1 MAAYSGCSFTIIMYL
16 RRSIGQLYLMLRYFF
31 LFVLFF
37 GTTFAYSQSYA
48 YIDSDYILSKVPEYV
63 QAKEKLDKLADRWTK
78 EIEDRYAA
86 IKAKKSNFEREEIL
100 LPKEERIKRKEEIEN
115 LEQEALDLQTLH
127 FGSEGD
133 YFQKRQELIK
143 PIQDRIFTALKKIS
157 KSDGYDL
164 VFDKA
169 NQSSLIFAASEYDI
183 SDDILDEMG
192 ISE

>member
-1 MAAYSGCSFTIIMYL
+1 MYL
-16 RRSIGQLYLMLRYFF
+16 RRSIGQLHLMLKYFF
-31 LFVLFF
+31 LLVLFF

-63 QAKEKLDKLADRWTK
+63 QAKEKLDKLAERWTK
-78 EIEDRYAA
+78 EIEDRYEA
-86 IKAKKSNFEREEIL
+86 IKGKKSNFEREEIL

>member
-1 MAAYSGCSFTIIMYL
+1 MYSGYFFTIIMYL

>member
-1 MAAYSGCSFTIIMYL
+1 
-16 RRSIGQLYLMLRYFF
+16 MLKYFF
-31 LFVLFF
+31 LLILFF

-63 QAKEKLDKLADRWTK
+63 QAKEKLDKLAERWTK
-78 EIEDRYAA
+78 EIEDRYEA
-86 IKAKKSNFEREEIL
+86 IKGKKSNFEREEIL

-133 YFQKRQELIK
+133 YFQKRQELVK

>member
-1 MAAYSGCSFTIIMYL
+1 MYL
-16 RRSIGQLYLMLRYFF
+16 RRSIGQLHLMLKYFF
-31 LFVLFF
+31 LLVLFF

-63 QAKEKLDKLADRWTK
+63 QAKEKLDKLAERWTK
-78 EIEDRYAA
+78 EIEDRYEA
-86 IKAKKSNFEREEIL
+86 IKGKKSNFEREEIL

-115 LEQEALDLQTLH
+115 LEQKALDLQTLH

-133 YFQKRQELIK
+133 YFQKRQELVK

>member
-1 MAAYSGCSFTIIMYL
+1 MYSGYFFTIIMYL
-16 RRSIGQLYLMLRYFF
+16 RRSIGQLHLMLRYFF

>member
-1 MAAYSGCSFTIIMYL
+1 MYSGCFFTIIMYL

>member
-1 MAAYSGCSFTIIMYL
+1 MYL
-16 RRSIGQLYLMLRYFF
+16 RRSIGQLYLMLKYFF
-31 LFVLFF
+31 LIVLFF
-37 GTTFAYSQSYA
+37 GITFAYGQSYA

-63 QAKEKLDKLADRWTK
+63 QAKEKLDKLAERWTK
-78 EIEDRYAA
+78 EIEDRYKA

-100 LPKEERIKRKEEIEN
+100 LPKEERMKRKEEIEN

-133 YFQKRQELIK
+133 YFQKRQELVK

-169 NQSSLIFAASEYDI
+169 NQSSLIFATSEYDI

>member
-1 MAAYSGCSFTIIMYL
+1 M
-16 RRSIGQLYLMLRYFF
+16 
-31 LFVLFF
+31 
-37 GTTFAYSQSYA
+37 
-48 YIDSDYILSKVPEYV
+48 SKVPEYV
-63 QAKEKLDKLADRWTK
+63 QSKEKLDKLAERWTK

-86 IKAKKSNFEREEIL
+86 IKSKKSNFEREEIL
-100 LPKEERIKRKEEIEN
+100 LPKEERIKRREEIEN

-143 PIQDRIFTALKKIS
+143 PIQDRIFTALKKIA
-157 KSDGYDL
+157 KSDDYDL

-169 NQSSLIFAASEYDI
+169 NQSSLIFATSDYDI

>member
-1 MAAYSGCSFTIIMYL
+1 
-16 RRSIGQLYLMLRYFF
+16 MLRHFF
-31 LFVLFF
+31 LIVLFF

-63 QAKEKLDKLADRWTK
+63 QAKEKLDKLAERWTK
-78 EIEDRYAA
+78 EIEDRYEA
-86 IKAKKSNFEREEIL
+86 IKGKKSNFEREEIL

-115 LEQEALDLQTLH
+115 LEQEALELQTLH

-133 YFQKRQELIK
+133 YFQKRQELVK

-169 NQSSLIFAASEYDI
+169 NQSSLIFAASDYDI

>member
-1 MAAYSGCSFTIIMYL
+1 
-16 RRSIGQLYLMLRYFF
+16 
-31 LFVLFF
+31 
-37 GTTFAYSQSYA
+37 
-48 YIDSDYILSKVPEYV
+48 LSKVPEYV
-63 QAKEKLDKLADRWTK
+63 QSKEKLDKLAERWTK

-86 IKAKKSNFEREEIL
+86 IKSKKSNFEREEIL
-100 LPKEERIKRKEEIEN
+100 LPKEERIKRREEIEN

-169 NQSSLIFAASEYDI
+169 NQSSLIFATSDYDI

>member
-1 MAAYSGCSFTIIMYL
+1 MYL
-16 RRSIGQLYLMLRYFF
+16 RRSIGQLHLMLKYFF
-31 LFVLFF
+31 LLVLFF

-48 YIDSDYILSKVPEYV
+48 YIDSDYILSKIPEYV
-63 QAKEKLDKLADRWTK
+63 QAKEKLDKLAERWTK
-78 EIEDRYAA
+78 EIEDRYEA
-86 IKAKKSNFEREEIL
+86 IKGKKSNFEREEIL

-133 YFQKRQELIK
+133 YFQKRQELVK

>member
-1 MAAYSGCSFTIIMYL
+1 
-16 RRSIGQLYLMLRYFF
+16 MLKYFF
-31 LFVLFF
+31 LFFLFF
-37 GTTFAYSQSYA
+37 GTTFAYIQSYA

-63 QAKEKLDKLADRWTK
+63 QAKEKLDKLAERWTK

-86 IKAKKSNFEREEIL
+86 IKTKKSNFEREEIL

-133 YFQKRQELIK
+133 YFQKRQELVK

-169 NQSSLIFAASEYDI
+169 NQSSLIFTASDYDL
-183 SDDILDEMG
+183 SDDILDEIG
-192 ISE
+192 TSE

>member
-1 MAAYSGCSFTIIMYL
+1 MYL
-16 RRSIGQLYLMLRYFF
+16 RRSIGQLHLMLKYFF
-31 LFVLFF
+31 LLVLFF

-63 QAKEKLDKLADRWTK
+63 QAKEKLDKLAERWTK
-78 EIEDRYAA
+78 EIEDRYEA
-86 IKAKKSNFEREEIL
+86 IKGKKSNFEREEIL

-133 YFQKRQELIK
+133 YFQKRQELVK

>member
-1 MAAYSGCSFTIIMYL
+1 
-16 RRSIGQLYLMLRYFF
+16 MLKYFF
-31 LFVLFF
+31 LFFLFF

-48 YIDSDYILSKVPEYV
+48 YIDSDYILSKIPEYV
-63 QAKEKLDKLADRWTK
+63 QSKEKLDKLAERWTK
-78 EIEDRYAA
+78 EIEDRYTA
-86 IKAKKSNFEREEIL
+86 IKSKKSNYEREEIL
-100 LPKEERIKRKEEIEN
+100 LPKEERIKRREEIEN

-143 PIQDRIFTALKKIS
+143 PIQDRIFTALKKIA
-157 KSDGYDL
+157 KSDSYDL

-169 NQSSLIFAASEYDI
+169 NQSSLIFATSDYDI

>member
-1 MAAYSGCSFTIIMYL
+1 
-16 RRSIGQLYLMLRYFF
+16 MLKYFF
-31 LFVLFF
+31 LLVLFF

-63 QAKEKLDKLADRWTK
+63 QAKEKLDKLAERWTK
-78 EIEDRYAA
+78 EIEDRYEAV
-86 IKAKKSNFEREEIL
+86 KGKKSNFEREEIL

-133 YFQKRQELIK
+133 YFQKRQELVK

-169 NQSSLIFAASEYDI
+169 NQSSLIFAASDYDI

>member
-1 MAAYSGCSFTIIMYL
+1 
-16 RRSIGQLYLMLRYFF
+16 
-31 LFVLFF
+31 LFF

-63 QAKEKLDKLADRWTK
+63 QAKEKLDKLAERWTK
-78 EIEDRYAA
+78 EIEDRYEA
-86 IKAKKSNFEREEIL
+86 IKGKKSNFEREEIL

-133 YFQKRQELIK
+133 YFQKRQELVK

>member
-1 MAAYSGCSFTIIMYL
+1 MYL
-16 RRSIGQLYLMLRYFF
+16 RRSIGQLHLMLKYFF
-31 LFVLFF
+31 LLVLFF
-37 GTTFAYSQSYA
+37 GTPFAYSQSYA

-63 QAKEKLDKLADRWTK
+63 QAKEKLDKLAERWTK
-78 EIEDRYAA
+78 EIEDRYEA
-86 IKAKKSNFEREEIL
+86 IKGKKSNFEREEIL

-133 YFQKRQELIK
+133 YFQKRQELVK